1 MSIENYRKK
10 FYKLLESEMGNV
22 KPLIC
27 ENDIDEDK
35 VDLRGTYLSD
45 DNVNNYKTSNKQN
58 VTPDDKSVSSIKGNQ
73 FRNAGTVSNNEY
85 GITFTPSVREGSN
98 VYKVNFPDE
107 FIQKYFSLSASEVM
121 GSLGPYGDEHGRDIP
136 MNAKTNWGSL
146 KSVRELL
153 NDVYIQTEGPP
164 TNRTHFPGGIPS
176 SLRGTGL
183 GYIIYESFIKFLGWG
198 CSTENASNLAKV
210 TWSKILQDPDFY
222 SFVFSTNIT
231 NETVCAICKKN
242 NKNIS
247 PVKIFKMV
255 AGNKINNGTGI
266 GVRFGDDFVND
277 YPELK
282 KVMMDNTHLLK
293 SIVDEV
299 SENVSGKINE
309 IILFTKE
316 IMSLFNK
323 NTYGV
328 EGDSKSEEKI
338 KKFVNEL
345 SIINFDFYQESLK
358 LQNLLSRDID
368 IPERVFEILKNSF
381 SKFINEFYL
390 GNMGSASDIDNLK
403 STDDVKWMQLTFI
416 RGKEIINLLDQVK
429 QLIRSVIEAKEYSI
443 KYKSTFNVN

>member
-1 MSIENYRKK
+1 MNIENYRKK

-45 DNVNNYKTSNKQN
+45 YNVNNYKTSNKQN

-73 FRNAGTVSNNEY
+73 FRNAGAVSNNEY
-85 GITFTPSVREGSN
+85 GITFTPSTEGSH

-107 FIQKYFSLSASEVM
+107 FIQKYFSLPASEVM
-121 GSLGPYGDEHGRDIP
+121 GSLGPYGDEHGRDLP
-136 MNAKTNWGSL
+136 MNAKTSWGSL
-146 KSVRELL
+146 KSVRDILD
-153 NDVYIQTEGPP
+153 NIHIQTEGPP

-183 GYIIYESFIKFLGWG
+183 GYIIYESFIKYLGWG
-198 CSTENASNLAKV
+198 CSTGSASNLAKV

-231 NETVCAICKKN
+231 DDTVCAISKKN

-255 AGNKINNGTGI
+255 AGNKINNGAGI
-266 GVRFGDDFVND
+266 SIRFGDDFVND
-277 YPELK
+277 YPEVK
-282 KVMMDNTHLLK
+282 KFMMNNTDLLN
-293 SIVDEV
+293 SIVDEL
-299 SENVSGKINE
+299 SENISGKINE

-316 IMSLFNK
+316 IMSLLNK
-323 NTYGV
+323 NSSGV
-328 EGDSKSEEKI
+328 EDTPEFEEKN
-338 KKFVNEL
+338 KKLVDKSY
-345 SIINFDFYQESLK
+345 SIIYEFYNESIKLK
-358 LQNLLSRDID
+358 NLLSRDIG

-403 STDDVKWMQLTFI
+403 STDDVKVMSLKFT
-416 RGKEIINLLDQVK
+416 RGVDVNNLLNEVK
-429 QLIRSVIEAKEYSI
+429 HLIRSVIEAKEYSV

>member
-85 GITFTPSVREGSN
+85 GITFTPSSEGSN

-136 MNAKTNWGSL
+136 MNAKTSWGSL
-146 KSVRELL
+146 KSVRDILD
-153 NDVYIQTEGPP
+153 NIHIQTEGPP

-198 CSTENASNLAKV
+198 CSRVNASDLAKV

-231 NETVCAICKKN
+231 DETVCAICKKN

-255 AGNKINNGTGI
+255 AGDRTTGVGMGI
-266 GVRFGDDFVND
+266 RFGDDFVKD
-277 YPELK
+277 YPEVK
-282 KVMMDNTHLLK
+282 KVMMNNTELLN

-299 SENVSGKINE
+299 SENVNNKINE
-309 IILFTKE
+309 IILLIKELMLVFKYPTKINTVE
-316 IMSLFNK
+316 I
-323 NTYGV
+323 
-328 EGDSKSEEKI
+328 EEK
-338 KKFVNEL
+338 KKELMNKVYDINYRFYNE
-345 SIINFDFYQESLK
+345 SVK
-358 LQNLLSRDID
+358 LQNLLSRDIN
-368 IPERVFEILKNSF
+368 IPERVFEILKNTF
-381 SKFINEFYL
+381 SKFINEFYS

-403 STDDVKWMQLTFI
+403 TTDEVKWMFLSSI
-416 RGKEIINLLDQVK
+416 KSSEIVKLLEEVK
-429 QLIRSVIEAKEYSI
+429 YLIRTVIDAKEYSI

>member
-10 FYKLLESEMGNV
+10 FYKLLESDMGNV

-73 FRNAGTVSNNEY
+73 FRNAGAVSNNEY
-85 GITFTPSVREGSN
+85 GITFTPSMEGSH

-107 FIQKYFSLSASEVM
+107 FIQKYFSLPASEVY

-136 MNAKTNWGSL
+136 MNAKTSWGDL
-146 KSVRELL
+146 KSVRDILD
-153 NDVYIQTEGPP
+153 NVHIQTEGPP

-183 GYIIYESFIKFLGWG
+183 GYIIYESFIKHLGWG
-198 CSTENASNLAKV
+198 CSTGNASDLAKV

-231 NETVCAICKKN
+231 DDTVCAINKKN

-255 AGNKINNGTGI
+255 AGNKINDGRGI
-266 GVRFGDDFVND
+266 GVRFGDDFVKD
-277 YPELK
+277 YPEVK
-282 KVMMDNTHLLK
+282 KVMSTDLLK
-293 SIVDEV
+293 TIVDEV

-309 IILFTKE
+309 IILLIKELMLVFKYPTKINDAE
-316 IMSLFNK
+316 
-323 NTYGV
+323 T
-328 EGDSKSEEKI
+328 EEK
-338 KKFVNEL
+338 KNEL
-345 SIINFDFYQESLK
+345 INKVYDMNYRFYNESIK
-358 LQNLLSRDID
+358 LQNLLDRDID

-381 SKFINEFYL
+381 SKFINEFYS

-403 STDDVKWMQLTFI
+403 TTDDVKWMFLSVI
-416 RGKEIINLLDQVK
+416 KSSEIVKLLEEVK
-429 QLIRSVIEAKEYSI
+429 QLIRSVIVAKENSI
-443 KYKSTFNVN
+443 KSKSTFNVN